1 MVKTCLHRW
10 DNEELLE
17 ARYGNK
23 CFWGSGDGDHAGGS
37 SSGGVGAGANDGG
50 NVGGGSSGGGGWGD
64 GFGDPNVNE
73 GDHVGGQGPGTP
85 GTNDGGAVGGGY
97 NIGGYGPGGNPDVG
111 DGYGGDS
118 TPEKKPEEKPK
129 EESGP
134 ETSEGEETSQADLDY
149 AALIR
154 EQWEDYKERY
164 GPLEEYFSDG
174 LQDDNFG
181 GDIVDKA
188 RQAALDMD
196 NAEATYRHLD
206 RYGIDLGGKEQEAL
220 AGSMQRSRIAQ
231 GQQNA
236 NTARQYNVD
245 LQDALQKDFI
255 GIGHG
260 VSANATG
267 QLGNVA
273 AMDIQRQTAIAQM
286 KNSQQFALYQQQL
299 QSQAAAEQMKYANKA
314 SRGGFWGTVFGLG
327 GLVLS
332 GGNPAGF
339 AAGYALGDWMAG

>member
-1 MVKTCLHRW
+1 MH
-10 DNEELLE
+10 
-17 ARYGNK
+17 
-23 CFWGSGDGDHAGGS
+23 
-37 SSGGVGAGANDGG
+37 
-50 NVGGGSSGGGGWGD
+50 
-64 GFGDPNVNE
+64 
-73 GDHVGGQGPGTP
+73 
-85 GTNDGGAVGGGY
+85 
-97 NIGGYGPGGNPDVG
+97 
-111 DGYGGDS
+111 
-118 TPEKKPEEKPK
+118 
-129 EESGP
+129 
-134 ETSEGEETSQADLDY
+134 ETSEGEETSAADLDY

-154 EQWEDYKERY
+154 EQWEDYKDRY
-164 GPLEEYFSDG
+164 GPLEEYFSDA
-174 LQDDNFG
+174 LQDDDFG
-181 GDIVDKA
+181 DDIVNKA
-188 RQAALDMD
+188 RRAALEMD

-206 RYGIDLGGKEQEAL
+206 RYGIDLGGREQEAL

-236 NTARQYNVD
+236 NTARQYNVN

-286 KNSQQFALYQQQL
+286 KNSQQFAIYQQQL

-314 SRGGFWGTVFGLG
+314 SRGGMWGTILG
-327 GLVLS
+327 IGGWALT

>member
-1 MVKTCLHRW
+1 MIKTRLHRW
-10 DNEELLE
+10 DNEEFLE

-23 CFWGSGDGDHAGGS
+23 LFYENQGRGGGPDSSPDAPGGGMGEGAFSDGGPPVESIDVAPSTDTGTKEGTTA
-37 SSGGVGAGANDGG
+37 GAG
-50 NVGGGSSGGGGWGD
+50 V
-64 GFGDPNVNE
+64 
-73 GDHVGGQGPGTP
+73 
-85 GTNDGGAVGGGY
+85 
-97 NIGGYGPGGNPDVG
+97 GGYGPGGNPDVG
-111 DGYGGDS
+111 DGPDGLNP
-118 TPEKKPEEKPK
+118 TPDKTPNDDPQEPTP
-129 EESGP
+129 P
-134 ETSEGEETSQADLDY
+134 VVTSEGEETSEADLDY
-149 AALIR
+149 AGLIR
-154 EQWEDYKERY
+154 EQWEDYKDRY
-164 GPLEEYFSDG
+164 GPLEEYFSDV
-174 LQDDNFG
+174 LQDDDFG
-181 GDIVDKA
+181 DDIVDKA
-188 RQAALDMD
+188 RRAALDMD

-206 RYGIDLGGKEQEAL
+206 RYGIDLGGREQQAL

-236 NTARQYNVD
+236 NTARQYNVN

-286 KNSQQFALYQQQL
+286 KNSQQFAIYQQQL
-299 QSQAAAEQMKYANKA
+299 QSQAAAEQMKYANKS
-314 SRGGFWGTVFGLG
+314 SRGGFFGTVLG
-327 GLVLS
+327 IGGWALT

>member
-1 MVKTCLHRW
+1 MIKTRLHRW
-10 DNEELLE
+10 DNEEFLE

-23 CFWGSGDGDHAGGS
+23 CFWGSDVSGGLGGTAGSGGLGDPDFGGFDGRGGDGGPPVESIDVNPTDTTIDDAPYGN
-37 SSGGVGAGANDGG
+37 VGAG
-50 NVGGGSSGGGGWGD
+50 V
-64 GFGDPNVNE
+64 
-73 GDHVGGQGPGTP
+73 
-85 GTNDGGAVGGGY
+85 
-97 NIGGYGPGGNPDVG
+97 GGYGPEGNPDVG
-111 DGYGGDS
+111 DG
-118 TPEKKPEEKPK
+118 P
-129 EESGP
+129 SGIP
-134 ETSEGEETSQADLDY
+134 SPPPSSPPPSPPPVQQPVTSEGEETSEADLDY
-149 AALIR
+149 AKLIR
-154 EQWEDYKERY
+154 EQWEDYKDRY
-164 GPLEEYFSDG
+164 GPLEEYFSDV
-174 LQDDNFG
+174 LQDDDFG
-181 GDIVDKA
+181 EDIVNKA
-188 RQAALDMD
+188 RRAALRMD

-206 RYGIDLGGKEQEAL
+206 RYGIDLGTNEKQAL
-220 AGSMQRSRIAQ
+220 AGSMQRARIAQ

-236 NTARQYNVD
+236 NTARQFNVN

-273 AMDIQRQTAIAQM
+273 SMDIQRQTAIAQM

-314 SRGGFWGTVFGLG
+314 SRGGFWGTVLG
-327 GLVLS
+327 IGGWALT